1 MFICRSSVTLV
12 TASEVTTLWRYT
24 DLFIIIGD
32 NVIAITPFE
41 FRNDFDVVGLRKFCS
56 CYRVFNVVFASLDG
70 AIREC

>member
-1 MFICRSSVTLV
+1 MALYRSVYYYYLNGQ
-12 TASEVTTLWRYT
+12 L
-24 DLFIIIGD
+24 GD